1 MAIDIEIDS
10 SGLVKKS
17 AYTPAHSILVQQSG
31 TGSPTA
37 LQVGNNT
44 LVGRLS
50 GDGSL
55 INDLSAT
62 DVKTMLDIQISDV
75 EDLQTS
81 LDAKQPSGDYATNTA
96 LSSGL
101 ATKQP
106 SGDYATNTALSSGLA
121 TKQPLI
127 APLMPYDYWYET
139 RFQNTNNTQAHLA
152 GFAIS
157 SGTSSAAV
165 PVLASNTLYPYGVF
179 LRSATSVNGGFKFNT
194 SLINTDFFGGVA
206 KKFQTAIMW
215 KTSFTGRTVR
225 VGYHDSGTN
234 ADATDGAYFEI
245 LDNVVNCKTSDNS
258 VRTTVTMVTTL
269 SIDEI
274 YLFDIESNTAGTLIT
289 YKLINANTNVVIET
303 ATISTNIPTATTR
316 GFGVS
321 LVATEA
327 TTTSSDICVIY
338 YVGNG
343 TVNGFNR
350 QRN

>member
-17 AYTPAHSILVQQSG
+17 DYTPAHSILVQQSG

-50 GDGSL
+50 GGGSA

-75 EDLQTS
+75 DNLQTS
-81 LDAKQPSGDYATNTA
+81 LDGKQPT
-96 LSSGL
+96 
-101 ATKQP
+101 
-106 SGDYATNTALSSGLA
+106 GDYATNTALSSGLA

-139 RFQNTNNTQAHLA
+139 RFLNTNVVQPHLA
-152 GFAIS
+152 GLAIL
-157 SGTSSAAV
+157 SGTQTAAV
-165 PVLASNTLYPYGVF
+165 PTLASNTLYPYGVF
-179 LRSATSVNGGFKFNT
+179 LRSSTTANGGFKFATTLLN
-194 SLINTDFFGGVA
+194 SNFFGGVA
-206 KKFQTAIMW
+206 VKFQTAIMW
-215 KTSFTGRTVR
+215 KTDFTGRTVR
-225 VGYHDSGTN
+225 VGYHDSATVS
-234 ADATDGAYFEI
+234 DATDGAYFEI
-245 LDNVVNCKTSDNS
+245 LDNVVNCKTSTNA
-258 VRTTVTMVTTL
+258 VRTTLTMVTTL
-269 SIDEI
+269 ALDEI
-274 YLFDIESNTAGTLIT
+274 YLFDIESNTDGTLIT

-303 ATISTNIPTATTR
+303 ATIATNIPTTPAR

-327 TTTSSDICVIY
+327 STTLSEICVIY
-338 YVGNG
+338 YAGNG
-343 TVNGFNR
+343 TVNGYNR

>member
-1 MAIDIEIDS
+1 MAIDIAIDS
-10 SGLVKKS
+10 IGLVKKS

-31 TGSPTA
+31 TGTPTA

-50 GDGSL
+50 GGGSL
-55 INDLSAT
+55 IDDLSAT

-75 EDLQTS
+75 DNLQTS
-81 LDAKQPSGDYATNTA
+81 LDAKQPTGDYATNTA

-101 ATKQP
+101 ATKQ
-106 SGDYATNTALSSGLA
+106 D
-121 TKQPLI
+121 LI

-139 RFQNTNNTQAHLA
+139 RFQNTNGTQAHIA
-152 GFAIS
+152 GSAIS
-157 SGTSSAAV
+157 GGTSSAAV
-165 PVLASNTLYPYGVF
+165 PILASNTLYPYGVF
-179 LRSATSVNGGFKFNT
+179 LRSATSVNGGFKYNT
-194 SLINTDFFGGVA
+194 SYINTDFFGGVA

-225 VGYHDSGTN
+225 VGFHDSGTN

-245 LDNVVNCKTSDNS
+245 LDNVVNCKTSTNS

-303 ATISTNIPTATTR
+303 ATISTNIPTSSTR

-327 TTTSSDICVIY
+327 TTTASDICVIY
-338 YVGNG
+338 YIGNG

>member
-1 MAIDIEIDS
+1 MAIDIAIDS

-31 TGSPTA
+31 TGTPTA

-50 GDGSL
+50 GGGSL
-55 INDLSAT
+55 IDDLSAT
-62 DVKTMLDIQISDV
+62 DVKTMLDIQIADV
-75 EDLQTS
+75 DNLQTS
-81 LDAKQPSGDYATNTA
+81 LDAKQPTGDYATNTA

-101 ATKQP
+101 ATKQ
-106 SGDYATNTALSSGLA
+106 D
-121 TKQPLI
+121 LI

-139 RFQNTNNTQAHLA
+139 RFQNTNSTQAHIA
-152 GFAIS
+152 GSAIS
-157 SGTSSAAV
+157 GGTSSSTV
-165 PVLASNTLYPYGVF
+165 PILASNTLYPYGVF
-179 LRSATSVNGGFKFNT
+179 LRSATSANGGFKYNT
-194 SLINTDFFGGVA
+194 SYITTDFFGGVA

-225 VGYHDSGTN
+225 VGLHDSGTN
-234 ADATDGAYFEI
+234 ADATDGAYFEV
-245 LDNVVNCKTSDNS
+245 LDNVVNCKTSTNS

-303 ATISTNIPTATTR
+303 ATISTNIPTLSTR

-327 TTTSSDICVIY
+327 TTTASDICVIY
-338 YVGNG
+338 YIGNG

>member
-1 MAIDIEIDS
+1 MAIDIAIDS

-31 TGSPTA
+31 TGTPTA

-50 GDGSL
+50 GGGSL
-55 INDLSAT
+55 IDDLSAT
-62 DVKTMLDIQISDV
+62 DVKTMLDIQIADV
-75 EDLQTS
+75 DNLQTS
-81 LDAKQPSGDYATNTA
+81 LDAKQPTGDYATNTA

-101 ATKQP
+101 ATKQ
-106 SGDYATNTALSSGLA
+106 D
-121 TKQPLI
+121 LI
-127 APLMPYDYWYET
+127 VPLMPYDYWYET
-139 RFQNTNNTQAHLA
+139 RFQNTNGTQAHIA
-152 GFAIS
+152 GSAIS
-157 SGTSSAAV
+157 SGTSSSTV
-165 PVLASNTLYPYGVF
+165 PILASNTLYPYGVF
-179 LRSATSVNGGFKFNT
+179 LRSATSVNGGFKYNT

-225 VGYHDSGTN
+225 VGFHDSGTN

-245 LDNVVNCKTSDNS
+245 LGNVVNCKTSTNA

-269 SIDEI
+269 SLDEI

-303 ATISTNIPTATTR
+303 ATITTNIPTSSTR

-327 TTTSSDICVIY
+327 TTTASDICVIY
-338 YVGNG
+338 YIGNG

>member
-17 AYTPAHSILVQQSG
+17 DYTPAHSILVQQSG

-37 LQVGNNT
+37 LQISNNT

-50 GDGSL
+50 GGGSL

-62 DVKTMLDIQISDV
+62 DVKTLLNVQIADV
-75 EDLQTS
+75 DNLQTS
-81 LDAKQPSGDYATNTA
+81 LDG
-96 LSSGL
+96 
-101 ATKQP
+101 KQP

-139 RFQNTNNTQAHLA
+139 RFLQANVVQPHLL
-152 GFAIS
+152 GLAIS
-157 SGTSSAAV
+157 SGTATTAV
-165 PVLASNTLYPYGVF
+165 PILATNTLYPYGVF
-179 LRSATSVNGGFKFNT
+179 LRSSTTANGGYKFSTTLLNT
-194 SLINTDFFGGVA
+194 NFFGGVA
-206 KKFQTAIMW
+206 IKFQTAIMW
-215 KTSFTGRTVR
+215 KTSFTGRTLR
-225 VGYHDSGTN
+225 VGYHDSITS
-234 ADATDGAYFEI
+234 ADAADGGYFEI
-245 LDNVVNCKTSDNS
+245 LDNVVNCKTSNNS
-258 VRTTVTMVTTL
+258 IRTTVTMVTTL
-269 SIDEI
+269 SLDEI
-274 YLFDIESNTAGTLIT
+274 YLFDIECNTAGTLIT
-289 YKLINANTNVVIET
+289 YKLINATTNVVIET

-327 TTTSSDICVIY
+327 STTASDICVIY
-338 YVGNG
+338 YAGNG
-343 TVNGFNR
+343 TVNGYNR